1 MRRLPEP
8 PIGKSSTISL
18 IQEVMDNEYTIQ
30 ETQSTTKKLLDKSET
45 QSYSPLILPPIGYLV
60 MKKINKINPIA
71 KELPKYGKRVVPD
84 KRRNKEDKRMTK
96 EVRDAKTTEDR

>member
-1 MRRLPEP
+1 
-8 PIGKSSTISL
+8 
-18 IQEVMDNEYTIQ
+18 
-30 ETQSTTKKLLDKSET
+30 
-45 QSYSPLILPPIGYLV
+45 

-84 KRRNKEDKRMTK
+84 KRRTKENKRLTK